1 MTRVLVDLLFFT
13 GKQGGTETVA
23 RQIYSRLGG
32 RPGWE
37 FVGYASSELVSAG
50 ADWFPGRLIDSGL
63 QCDKRPQWAWGEVF
77 GVSRAAR
84 AAGADLIH
92 APANFG
98 PPRPSAPMLLTL
110 HDVLAFKRPEFLPSK
125 LGVIPTKLLISG
137 AARAATHIV
146 TVSEA
151 ARTDILDVTGRD
163 PSDVTVVHPGGSG
176 VTEPE
181 PNRPRSGLF
190 SLGNRMPHKNFPRL
204 LEALALIPEA
214 ERPVLTISGSHGDD
228 PLRAVAADLGIEKW
242 VDLRGWLTNDE
253 VENLYRS
260 SAAVV
265 FPTLFEGFGLPVLEG
280 MERGC
285 PVICSDIPVLREVGG
300 DAVRYFDPTDPAAI
314 AAQIRRTLGDP
325 TDRARMVADGYDRAQ
340 RFTWDA
346 SAEGMLEAF
355 ARTARPAR

>member
-23 RQIYSRLGG
+23 RQIYSRLAE

-37 FVGYASSELVSAG
+37 FVGYASRELVSAG
-50 ADWFPGRLIDSGL
+50 ADWFPGRLLDSGL

-110 HDVLAFKRPEFLPSK
+110 HDVLAFKRPELLPSK

-151 ARTDILDVTGRD
+151 ARADILDVTGRD
-163 PSDVTVVHPGGSG
+163 PNDVTVVHPGGSG
-176 VTEPE
+176 VSDDET
-181 PNRPRSGLF
+181 NRPRSGLF

-204 LEALALIPEA
+204 LEALALIPEPQ
-214 ERPVLTISGSHGDD
+214 RPVLTISGSHGGD
-228 PLRAVAADLGIEKW
+228 PLRAVAVDLGIEKW

-300 DAVRYFDPTDPAAI
+300 DAVRYFDATNPAVI
-314 AAQIRRTLGDP
+314 AAQIRSTLSDP
-325 TDRARMVADGYDRAQ
+325 VVLREMAEAGRQRARQ
-340 RFTWDA
+340 FTWDA
-346 SAEGMLEAF
+346 AADAFIEAF
-355 ARTARPAR
+355 AVTVARR